1 MAGGSNSSRYPSGEW
16 PSVQS
21 EVWRYTQRAELTLD
35 DKMVDYDSV
44 PRWLTSLTAPK
55 NSSPSRDQYGPRAWI
70 FAIPLQYTPGDVSEA
85 FGEPRHTLCPIRGG
99 LRLSAHR

>member
-1 MAGGSNSSRYPSGEW
+1 MRWREVAIPSRYPSGEW

-44 PRWLTSLTAPK
+44 PRLTDQSHDAQKLLTEPGSVWA
-55 NSSPSRDQYGPRAWI
+55 SGVI
-70 FAIPLQYTPGDVSEA
+70 FRY
-85 FGEPRHTLCPIRGG
+85 
-99 LRLSAHR
+99 SASIYSGR